1 MVFGSRWL
9 DASERRPFSPH
20 GPFPRQQRRSGSHVQ
35 GLVRERPE
43 CHADVKGAGTE
54 FSIAHDLSLR
64 GQQNC
69 RSVGLSCGMTKWLG
83 KTGEQQVPPLRYA
96 PVGMTHL
103 FGYQHSSAQTNLSSR
118 PERSVVEGPAV
129 AFALLPGNQHKPK
142 WLSF

>member
-43 CHADVKGAGTE
+43 CHADVEGAGTE

-83 KTGEQQVPPLRYA
+83 KKGEPQVPPLRCA
-96 PVGMTHL
+96 PVGGCDFL
-103 FGYQHSSAQTNLSSR
+103 ISFRVWWPESSEEHGPTNVLEVLRLRAGDPLLSD
-118 PERSVVEGPAV
+118 RS
-129 AFALLPGNQHKPK
+129 
-142 WLSF
+142 